1 VVATNS
7 RSGDTPVIPGRD
19 RHQAFIGMLGKIT
32 KRSVDDLA
40 PNNAPEVVLW
50 DTEIRGF
57 GVRSR
62 NSGTKT
68 YILHYRPGGG
78 RHAPLRKLSIGR
90 HGSPWTPETARREA
104 KRLLGQVASG
114 EDPAERKLAD
124 RRAMTV
130 AELCDLYLAE
140 GASHK
145 KPSTLKADRG
155 RIIHHIKPLL
165 GDKRVEKITRADIER
180 MMIDVKTGRAIARR
194 NPTAKRPAGSVPTGG
209 SGTAAQC
216 VALVSTLM
224 AFAMNRKLRSDNP
237 AAGIKKPPI
246 RKMERFL
253 SEEEIATLARGL
265 EAETAA
271 SGNPYPSAAIK
282 LLLLTG
288 ARRGEIASLQ
298 WQNVDFKQKC
308 LRLPDSKTGAKV
320 IYLNDPALDI
330 IRSLPRL
337 SNNLYVIPGT
347 RVGAASGAI
356 DRTWSRVRS
365 AAGLRDVRLHDLRHS
380 FASIGIVDGLS
391 LPVIGALL
399 GHKHAAT
406 TARYAHL
413 APGPLRTA
421 NDAVG
426 SRIAAAMGLVL
437 SAENPKTPSKRAGT
451 H

>member
-1 VVATNS
+1 MI
-7 RSGDTPVIPGRD
+7 GF
-19 RHQAFIGMLGKIT
+19 RHMRGKIT

-40 PNNAPEVVLW
+40 PKNTPEVVLW

-57 GVRSR
+57 GLRARS
-62 NSGTKT
+62 SGAKT

-78 RHAPLRKLSIGR
+78 RHAPLRKFTIGR
-90 HGSPWTPETARREA
+90 HGSPWTPERARLEA

-114 EDPAERKLAD
+114 EDPAERKSAD

-130 AELCDLYLAE
+130 TELCDLYLAE
-140 GASHK
+140 GATHK

-165 GDKRVEKITRADIER
+165 GDRRVEKLTRADIER

-194 NPTAKRPAGSVPTGG
+194 NPTQKRPAGSVPTGG
-209 SGTAAQC
+209 PGTAAQC
-216 VALVSTLM
+216 VALISTLM
-224 AFAMNRKLRSDNP
+224 VFAVARKLRSDNP
-237 AAGIKKPPI
+237 AAGIKKPPT

-253 SEEEIATLARGL
+253 SEEEIARLARAL
-265 EAETAA
+265 DAETAA
-271 SGNPYPSAAIK
+271 SGNPYPAAAIK

-288 ARRGEIASLQ
+288 ARRGEIANLQ
-298 WQNVDFKQKC
+298 WQNVDFQRKC

-320 IYLNDPALDI
+320 IYLNEPALDI
-330 IRSLPRL
+330 LRALPRL
-337 SNNLYVIPGT
+337 ANNLYVIPGT
-347 RVGAASGAI
+347 RVGAPSGAI
-356 DRTWSRVRS
+356 DRVWSRARS

-380 FASIGIVDGLS
+380 FASIGVVDGLS
-391 LPVIGALL
+391 LPIIGALL
-399 GHKHAAT
+399 GHKHSAT

-413 APGPLRTA
+413 APGPLWTA

-426 SRIAAAMGLVL
+426 SRIAAAMGLPTAA
-437 SAENPKTPSKRAGT
+437 STDASPKRIKT